1 MKIIISII
9 LLLIFIAPVAANE
22 LSDVDPNYTDEQI
35 QGLLGT
41 IKEGIEC
48 DMANDAL
55 KADLTYYKAIN
66 SLLSNDMPAVL
77 PKIEGK
83 IAKNQVL
90 FSAFLTGLVQA
101 LVNTNKYTEEEIKT
115 MLKEWTI
122 FSNTKVETRKS
133 IGYRDGSLEQH
144 LVQTFK
150 YLNKCRK
157 WEKQIMGSMAP
168 N

>member
-9 LLLIFIAPVAANE
+9 LLLIFIAPAAAYKI
-22 LSDVDPNYTDEQI
+22 SDVDPNYTDEQI
-35 QGLLGT
+35 QGLMGT
-41 IKEGIEC
+41 IREGIEC
-48 DMANDAL
+48 DIANDAL

-66 SLLSNDMPAVL
+66 SLLSNDMPASM
-77 PKIEGK
+77 PKIEEK

-101 LVNTNKYTEEEIKT
+101 LINTNKYTEEEIKT
-115 MLKEWTI
+115 MLKQWTI

-133 IGYRDGSLEQH
+133 LGYRDSLLQEH

>member
-1 MKIIISII
+1 MKIIILLI
-9 LLLIFIAPVAANE
+9 LSLIFITPAIAQE
-22 LSDVDPNYTDEQI
+22 KSDVGPNYTDEQI

-48 DMANDAL
+48 DIVNDSL

-83 IAKNQVL
+83 IAKNEVL
-90 FSAFLTGLVQA
+90 FSTFLTGLVQA
-101 LVNTNKYTEEEIKT
+101 LVNTNKYTEEEIKA
-115 MLKEWTI
+115 MLKKWTT
-122 FSNTKVETRKS
+122 FSNNKVEIRKS
-133 IGYRDGSLEQH
+133 AGYRDGVLEQH
-144 LVQTFK
+144 ISGTFK
-150 YLNKCRK
+150 YLNKCRR
-157 WEKQIMGSMAP
+157 WEKDIMGDMAP